1 MFYNLDMYLEFN
13 FKNIKPVNGKEPVCR
28 INLNGDDVFTGAVK
42 EHICLSHDGKQ
53 NNVIEV
59 FFENK
64 TGKDT
69 IVDTEGKIVADLSFE
84 LERLKIDGVDFKHLI
99 WQSSYHYNDI
109 KIDSCL
115 FFGPKG
121 YWQIEFSVPVLR
133 WWLELNHNK
142 NNDDPTWEQDYKHY
156 EEVCQR
162 LDKIQTR

>member
-1 MFYNLDMYLEFN
+1 MDLVFN
-13 FKNIKPVNGKEPVCR
+13 FKQIKSVNGKDPVCR
-28 INLNGDDVFTGAVK
+28 INVNGDDLFTGAVK
-42 EHICLSHDGKQ
+42 EHISISTNGEPD
-53 NNVIEV
+53 NVIKV

-69 IVDTEGKIVADLSFE
+69 IVDAEGKIVADLSFE
-84 LERLKIDGVDFKHLI
+84 LERLKINGVDLKHLI
-99 WQSSYHYNDI
+99 WQSSYHYNNT

-121 YWQIEFSVPVLR
+121 YWQIEFGVPVLR
-133 WWLELNHNK
+133 WWLKLNHVK

-162 LDKIQTR
+162 LDRIQTR